1 MLEMYVVDTQAMWFQ
16 VTMLSAESSTY
27 DPKSPHSKIIS
38 EQTECSFINHAKVGF
53 HNVLCMKQLEL
64 RCENHK
70 KDNTEEI
77 RDEGKREVRAQR
89 LEAAKTFVFL
99 S

>member
-1 MLEMYVVDTQAMWFQ
+1 
-16 VTMLSAESSTY
+16 
-27 DPKSPHSKIIS
+27 
-38 EQTECSFINHAKVGF
+38 
-53 HNVLCMKQLEL
+53 MKQPEL
-64 RCENHK
+64 RGENHK